1 MTIASEANGCSSKT
15 TIITRMTIDETIEQ
29 HRSDLEDLR
38 EKRKVERYHWAE
50 KERVL
55 FHQMQELHNRWTK
68 CKSRVNIQLYIK
80 VMEKE
85 FGNMH
90 LIPQKILTQQAH
102 LCRSLHQMEVHE
114 VALKLVDDQNR
125 DIVKLMKKQI
135 ASIQEEESNIEVEL
149 MNQLCKLDA
158 IVKTM
163 QAVLGIVP
171 DPKDDW
177 QASLSQ
183 SLSRRG
189 SVTEGSVA
197 PIVPAA
203 SQGILDTLKGL
214 WSFGRRPPPI
224 NIPHTDEGNSD
235 ETPGGYAAPLTPTE
249 EKNESDRLSRR
260 ALTVA
265 LITQ

>member
-1 MTIASEANGCSSKT
+1 MTIAPEANECSGKSTAKT
-15 TIITRMTIDETIEQ
+15 ARETLDETIDQ
-29 HRSDLEDLR
+29 LRSDLEDLR

-50 KERVL
+50 KERA
-55 FHQMQELHNRWTK
+55 FFKSMQQLHNRWTK
-68 CKSRVNIQLYIK
+68 CKGRVNIQLYTK

-135 ASIQEEESNIEVEL
+135 ASIQEEESNVEVEL

-189 SVTEGSVA
+189 SVVEA
-197 PIVPAA
+197 PAA
-203 SQGILDTLKGL
+203 PVTSQGILETLKGL
-214 WSFGRRPPPI
+214 WSFGRRPPLI
-224 NIPHTDEGNSD
+224 NLPLRGEYNCD
-235 ETPGGYAAPLTPTE
+235 ETPGKYEEPQLTPTKE
-249 EKNESDRLSRR
+249 EKESDRLSRR